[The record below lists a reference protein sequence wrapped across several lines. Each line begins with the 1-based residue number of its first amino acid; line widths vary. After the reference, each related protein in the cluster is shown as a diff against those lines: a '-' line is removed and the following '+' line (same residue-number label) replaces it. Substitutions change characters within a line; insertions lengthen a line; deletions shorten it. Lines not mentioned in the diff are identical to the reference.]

1 MTIKQTLLDFAKYL
15 GEQDKAILE
24 QIDSKLAAL
33 KDELLGGVGDD
44 FDTLKEIAD
53 SIANIQTG
61 ESAGAELLQKITEIK
76 QLADNLKAK
85 IDELESTDLKAAY
98 AKGKGQA

>member
-1 MTIKQTLLDFAKYL
+1 MSIKQTLLDFAKYL

-53 SIANIQTG
+53 SITNIQTG